1 MPPAD
6 RRLFPDWNEPRPRA
20 CAWGPP
26 PGRLRRWLEPPSS
39 RAQSRPTR
47 QASPTRL
54 TGFPPLGLR
63 SGWRQVYATQGAAA
77 CEQVVVARP
86 ASHGR
91 APSAPHGHGDAVTA
105 KRFFCLCPTTHT
117 HTHLLS
123 VPPDNQHEAPWLWTP
138 PAITDSPDQRT
149 EKQTPSGSGQAAETI
164 AAMATDGVPLLR
176 RPCVPPP
183 LACRH
188 HPLRDG
194 NLTCFNVFPVSSH
207 FFPSFFSQ
215 SA

>member
-47 QASPTRL
+47 QASPRRL
-54 TGFPPLGLR
+54 TGFPPLGFR

-86 ASHGR
+86 ASQPATAVPRQLHTDTGM
-91 APSAPHGHGDAVTA
+91 PSRQNASSVCVQP
-105 KRFFCLCPTTHT
+105 HT
-117 HTHLLS
+117 HTSALCPARQPARSAVALDTASDNRQPGPAHGKTDS
-123 VPPDNQHEAPWLWTP
+123 ERVGAGSRDDCRHGDRWRSIVAPPDL
-138 PAITDSPDQRT
+138 
-149 EKQTPSGSGQAAETI
+149 
-164 AAMATDGVPLLR
+164 
-176 RPCVPPP
+176 
-183 LACRH
+183 
-188 HPLRDG
+188 
-194 NLTCFNVFPVSSH
+194 
-207 FFPSFFSQ
+207 
-215 SA
+215 

>member
-1 MPPAD
+1 MRPRVQRHASRWWWLGQPASQ
-6 RRLFPDWNEPRPRA
+6 PRP
-20 CAWGPP
+20 CPV
-26 PGRLRRWLEPPSS
+26 SS
-39 RAQSRPTR
+39 TR
-47 QASPTRL
+47 TR
-54 TGFPPLGLR
+54 GCR
-63 SGWRQVYATQGAAA
+63 
-77 CEQVVVARP
+77 
-86 ASHGR
+86 HGKTLLL
-91 APSAPHGHGDAVTA
+91 SVSNH
-105 KRFFCLCPTTHT
+105 THT
-117 HTHLLS
+117 HIHTHLLS

-176 RPCVPPP
+176 PPISDCPGQKQKRPPCRPCVPPP